1 VIFREYAK
9 PDKTKRPLPWFLSL
23 MVHGGLL
30 IWLLWPEG
38 AIKATPTA
46 YEQLFKGKEEKIVI
60 YRFREKLPDVKPL
73 RTADSRPARAEV
85 RIPRQS
91 IVASPKNAPKEK
103 QIVVMPAPE
112 VKEKPKFDSPNL
124 LALQMAPP
132 APPERKKF
140 TPKAAQPKIEKELAQ
155 PKAVDAPELT
165 ALAPTPEK
173 LLDDLGAAPKLTQD
187 NRPKFVVPPAQVKK
201 TVAKVEEVDGGPPP
215 PAGALPM
222 SGPSLSALNIA
233 VVGLNPGPKDAP
245 LPTAS
250 HAAQFSAGPK
260 LNPNGGAGE
269 GNPNASLTVP
279 DLMVRGAGGDAP
291 NNAAAALL
299 AANRVAPTSAENLRG
314 LSKYAAP
321 SSAES
326 ASLPTPGR
334 GSAAKVS
341 SAPNPR
347 FDGKEV
353 YSMAIQM
360 PNITSYSGSWLMW
373 YAARGMAPLTP
384 LAPPV
389 PYRKVDPKYIAT
401 AVVDRI
407 EGRVQLL
414 CVINRSGHVEQ
425 VELVRGLD
433 PRLDQSAMEALAK
446 WEFRPASRG
455 GAPIDV
461 DVMVEIP
468 FHLAPKIPK

>member
-1 VIFREYAK
+1 MIVKFQMK
-9 PDKTKRPLPWFLSL
+9 PEATERPLAWFLSL
-23 MVHGGLL
+23 VVHGGLL

-38 AIKATPTA
+38 AMKPTPTA
-46 YEQLFKGKEEKIVI
+46 YQQLIKGKEEKII
-60 YRFREKLPDVKPL
+60 LYKFRDTLPDVKPVQKS
-73 RTADSRPARAEV
+73 DSRPARAEV
-85 RIPRQS
+85 KIARQQ

-103 QIVVMPAPE
+103 QIVVMAAPE
-112 VKEKPKFDSPNL
+112 IKERPKFDSPNL
-124 LALQMAPP
+124 LALQLAPP

-140 TPKAAQPKIEKELAQ
+140 APEAAKPKIEQDLAK
-155 PKAVDAPELT
+155 PKTLDAPEVT
-165 ALAPTPEK
+165 AAVPIPERT
-173 LLDDLGAAPKLTQD
+173 LDLGAVPKLTQD
-187 NRPKFVVPPAQVKK
+187 NRPKFVVPAKK
-201 TVAKVEEVDGGPPP
+201 VVGTVAKVQEVDSAPP
-215 PAGALPM
+215 PAPGALPM
-222 SGPSLSALNIA
+222 SGPSLSALNMA

-279 DLMVRGAGGDAP
+279 DLMVRGGASTARATD
-291 NNAAAALL
+291 ALL

-321 SSAES
+321 STES
-326 ASLPTPGR
+326 VPPPPRSGAT
-334 GSAAKVS
+334 KVS
-341 SAPNPR
+341 SAPNPI

-373 YAARGMAPLTP
+373 YAARGLDQRLTP

-389 PYRKVDPKYIAT
+389 PFHKVDPKYVAT
-401 AVVDRI
+401 AVADRV

-414 CVINRSGHVEQ
+414 CVINRLGRVEN

-433 PRLDQSAMEALAK
+433 PRLDQTAIEALSK
-446 WEFRPASRG
+446 WEFRPASRSG
-455 GAPIDV
+455 EPLDV

-468 FHLAPKIPK
+468 FHLAPKEVK